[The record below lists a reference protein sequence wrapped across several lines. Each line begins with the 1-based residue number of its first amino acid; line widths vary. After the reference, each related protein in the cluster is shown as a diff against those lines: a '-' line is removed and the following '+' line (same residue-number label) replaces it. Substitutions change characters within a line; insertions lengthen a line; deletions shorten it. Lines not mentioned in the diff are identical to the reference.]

1 MSDSYYTSMQTKS
14 DIETYLGS
22 KYRSNHLP
30 KVVEPLFKKGQI
42 QAQTS
47 DHSIKV
53 VKMMP
58 SRP

>member
-1 MSDSYYTSMQTKS
+1 MQTKS